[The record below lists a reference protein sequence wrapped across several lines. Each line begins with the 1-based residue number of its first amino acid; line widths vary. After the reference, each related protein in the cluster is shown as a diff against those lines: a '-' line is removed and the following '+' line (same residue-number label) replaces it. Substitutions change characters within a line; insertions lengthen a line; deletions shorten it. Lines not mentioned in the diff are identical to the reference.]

1 MEGKKE
7 FEIANGIISRIKKLK
22 SSGASPIS
30 LAKGLN
36 EVYSDFRAEMTVNGF
51 NEDTM
56 ESTWNHIKERC
67 NLMYW

>member
-7 FEIANGIISRIKKLK
+7 LEIANGIISRIKKLK
-22 SSGASPIS
+22 ESGTSPVS

-51 NEDTM
+51 DEDII

-67 NLMYW
+67 NLM